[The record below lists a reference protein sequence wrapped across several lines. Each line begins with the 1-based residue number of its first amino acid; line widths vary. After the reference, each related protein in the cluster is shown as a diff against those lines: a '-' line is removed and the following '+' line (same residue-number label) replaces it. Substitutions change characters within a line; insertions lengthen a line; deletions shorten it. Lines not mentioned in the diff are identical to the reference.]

1 MWTPSPPR
9 ALSTAASVAVS
20 VLPSPVFISAIEPS
34 WSAIPPMSCTS
45 KWRWP
50 SPRLAASRVRAN
62 DSARRSSRDSP
73 FRARSRSASARS
85 RSSSSVSSSSS
96 GSKSLMRATR
106 FSKALNFFPSPIRS
120 ARSMIDMR
128 ARLAPRSGGRRARL
142 DLTPAAAPALVAV
155 ALDLASELVGDEVY
169 RPAEV
174 LGGVPRPQRDALEGE
189 RRGRDLRRADRRVAL
204 LGELELEARERR
216 HLPRDLLEPPLG
228 VLAQT
233 IVDCDV
239 APPHLDAHRLP
250 PLVVLGHRHG
260 TSRRSPGGTLPP
272 RRPPRVRVISRA
284 CARRRRPRPA
294 RCLLRGVLARALK
307 FRGAVALADVM
318 AAQIASGAPPD
329 LLEAGALVPVP
340 LPPARRRRRGF
351 NQAES
356 LARALARRTGASV
369 VDCLERGGGRGT
381 QMGRDRD
388 ERLRALAG
396 TIAVRRRRSP
406 PRTAVLVDDV
416 LTTGATLLACARARG
431 RRRGRR
437 AAPMPRA
444 TSRRGRSARL
454 RATPGRHGTRGTAAR
469 RPRRSLR
476 RRSTRAAPP
485 ARAP

>member
-250 PLVVLGHRHG
+250 PLVVLGHEHG
-260 TSRRSPGGTLPP
+260 TSRRCSSGPLPP
-272 RRPPRVRVISRA
+272 RRPPPGPCHLPGVRAYATAATRSAPASRSA
-284 CARRRRPRPA
+284 RAHARSVAPVVSTSSTSTAVRGGDPRRRTAIVPASARRRSSRSRPIWVPRP
-294 RCLLRGVLARALK
+294 
-307 FRGAVALADVM
+307 
-318 AAQIASGAPPD
+318 
-329 LLEAGALVPVP
+329 
-340 LPPARRRRRGF
+340 
-351 NQAES
+351 
-356 LARALARRTGASV
+356 
-369 VDCLERGGGRGT
+369 
-381 QMGRDRD
+381 
-388 ERLRALAG
+388 
-396 TIAVRRRRSP
+396 P
-406 PRTAVLVDDV
+406 PRSRQS
-416 LTTGATLLACARARG
+416 TTGAPVRRASARAR
-431 RRRGRR
+431 
-437 AAPMPRA
+437 
-444 TSRRGRSARL
+444 RSA
-454 RATPGRHGTRGTAAR
+454 
-469 RPRRSLR
+469 
-476 RRSTRAAPP
+476 
-485 ARAP
+485 